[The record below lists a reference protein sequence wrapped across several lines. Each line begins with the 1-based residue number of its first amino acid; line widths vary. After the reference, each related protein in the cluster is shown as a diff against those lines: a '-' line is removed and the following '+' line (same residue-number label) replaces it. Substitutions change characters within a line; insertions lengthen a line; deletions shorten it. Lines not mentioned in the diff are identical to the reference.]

1 MRLRLHFAKTE
12 PMRYVGH
19 LDLHRAWERT
29 FRRASLP
36 VKFSEGFT
44 PRPRFHLA
52 AALPLGCTSRHEL
65 ADVWLERPMPLEEVE
80 ARLRRAL
87 PPGLELLRVEEVPLR
102 APALQ
107 NRVRA
112 AEYEARFLEPV
123 PDLEARVRR
132 FLARER
138 ILRERRGK
146 TYDLRP
152 LVEAL
157 EPRPGRETEPA
168 RLWMRLKALPGATG
182 RPDEVLDALGI
193 PWEIARVE
201 RIRLVLEGEGGE

>member
-1 MRLRLHFAKTE
+1 M
-12 PMRYVGH
+12 
-19 LDLHRAWERT
+19 
-29 FRRASLP
+29 
-36 VKFSEGFT
+36 
-44 PRPRFHLA
+44 
-52 AALPLGCTSRHEL
+52 
-65 ADVWLERPMPLEEVE
+65 
-80 ARLRRAL
+80 
-87 PPGLELLRVEEVPLR
+87 
-102 APALQ
+102 
-107 NRVRA
+107 
-112 AEYEARFLEPV
+112 
-123 PDLEARVRR
+123 
-132 FLARER
+132 ARER